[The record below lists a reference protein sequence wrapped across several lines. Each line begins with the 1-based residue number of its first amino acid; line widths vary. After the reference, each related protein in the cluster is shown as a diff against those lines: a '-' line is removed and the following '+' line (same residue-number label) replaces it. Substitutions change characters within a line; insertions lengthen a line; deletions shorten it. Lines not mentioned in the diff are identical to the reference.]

1 MKSRRMYL
9 LGVML
14 IGAALTA
21 SCSSDTITG
30 GVGTKQLA
38 QILDSA
44 FRADSLAGLHFAPKS
59 IAEEEVAYLADRG
72 LQPVIVTVTT
82 ENGPLAM
89 WMLAGTSVDTNATG
103 AIADSLSVVYG
114 WTPDY
119 QTWLIFV
126 TEQYAGNGVPVA
138 MPAGSLRTLSPTHP
152 FASSAR
158 TLARTLAASIA
169 QPNLP
174 RTHATVAIDSLGG
187 AWIGFLWQHGTTIS
201 QDSAA
206 GIVSWYEA
214 PGGCAWLGVPLSR
227 FKSDSA
233 SACTRATYNVQLS
246 LRNTGTIPS
255 LTEVTLPAQ
264 PIPAMR
270 FVDVNF

>member
-1 MKSRRMYL
+1 MKSRRVYL
-9 LGVML
+9 LGIML
-14 IGAALTA
+14 IGAVITA
-21 SCSSDTITG
+21 SCSPDTITA
-30 GVGTKQLA
+30 GVGTRQLA

-82 ENGPLAM
+82 DNGPLAM

-126 TEQYAGNGVPVA
+126 TEQYTGNGVPVA
-138 MPAGSLRTLSPTHP
+138 MPAGSLRTMPPPARSL
-152 FASSAR
+152 ASL
-158 TLARTLAASIA
+158 TRTLAASIST
-169 QPNLP
+169 PNHP
-174 RTHATVAIDSLGG
+174 HPPTHAAVAIDSLGG
-187 AWIGFLWQHGTTIS
+187 AWLGFLWQHGTTVS

-214 PGGCAWLGVPLSR
+214 PGGCTWLGVPLAR

-233 SACTRATYNVQLS
+233 SACARATYNVQLA

-255 LTEVTLPAQ
+255 LTQVTLPAQ